1 MELLVLIRPFFQLV
15 NQYINGFTYLFS
27 LAFFACFIRDCAKGS
42 LRFGRFEII
51 ALCYFVLS
59 IGISLL
65 AGAAA
70 GTMVGQFNKLFVCL
84 FAFLAIKRL
93 PMFPLEGKSAVAV
106 RALTYLSSLYV
117 LISLAIPSSYQEL
130 WGVRTFQMTFSSQ
143 HEAAALITLLIA
155 LVGYDL
161 KRYDSR
167 VFVRLLVSTGLL
179 FALLMT
185 GARTITIAGSVI
197 YLLQLLS
204 ATKRIDRRLRGILL
218 VLAAVVVVV
227 SVLPALSSTALFEKN
242 KVLAKELG
250 IENRCEFH
258 GWVSGSDRE
267 ALFERAAVYCL
278 PSKNEGLPMSL
289 LEAMARGI
297 PAVATPVG
305 GIPQVIDDGVNGMLV
320 PVGNY
325 CALATAL
332 CEALD
337 SSELRKN
344 MGYKAREKV
353 HSIFDIDMLLG
364 ELSEIYCNVAADL

>member
-106 RALTYLSSLYV
+106 RALMYLSSLYV

-143 HEAAALITLLIA
+143 HEAAALITLPVSYTHLT
-155 LVGYDL
+155 LPTTE
-161 KRYDSR
+161 R
-167 VFVRLLVSTGLL
+167 V
-179 FALLMT
+179 
-185 GARTITIAGSVI
+185 
-197 YLLQLLS
+197 
-204 ATKRIDRRLRGILL
+204 
-218 VLAAVVVVV
+218 
-227 SVLPALSSTALFEKN
+227 
-242 KVLAKELG
+242 
-250 IENRCEFH
+250 
-258 GWVSGSDRE
+258 
-267 ALFERAAVYCL
+267 
-278 PSKNEGLPMSL
+278 
-289 LEAMARGI
+289 
-297 PAVATPVG
+297 
-305 GIPQVIDDGVNGMLV
+305 
-320 PVGNY
+320 
-325 CALATAL
+325 
-332 CEALD
+332 
-337 SSELRKN
+337 
-344 MGYKAREKV
+344 
-353 HSIFDIDMLLG
+353 
-364 ELSEIYCNVAADL
+364 

>member
-27 LAFFACFIRDCAKGS
+27 LAFFACFIRDCAKDS
-42 LRFGRFEII
+42 LDSAASSII

-185 GARTITIAGSVI
+185 GARTITTCGSVD
-197 YLLQLLS
+197 
-204 ATKRIDRRLRGILL
+204 A
-218 VLAAVVVVV
+218 
-227 SVLPALSSTALFEKN
+227 PF
-242 KVLAKELG
+242 
-250 IENRCEFH
+250 
-258 GWVSGSDRE
+258 
-267 ALFERAAVYCL
+267 
-278 PSKNEGLPMSL
+278 
-289 LEAMARGI
+289 
-297 PAVATPVG
+297 ATPLGDQAHRPQTQGHSSRPCRRCRRRVG
-305 GIPQVIDDGVNGMLV
+305 SAG
-320 PVGNY
+320 
-325 CALATAL
+325 AF
-332 CEALD
+332 LD
-337 SSELRKN
+337 RSV
-344 MGYKAREKV
+344 RE
-353 HSIFDIDMLLG
+353 
-364 ELSEIYCNVAADL
+364 EQ